1 MGFEFLADHRGDQ
14 AADQAR
20 RPVRAVSIWIVFDD
34 LHSDAERAAD
44 RLGPGG
50 AEFVSRIPAGSG
62 ASPCRGGGVSCLQH
76 SSRPTQSACSFPRPK
91 TPHSLLWF
99 AAIQFECIKNLPG
112 LAPKNSFIATEAVE
126 SVSRQIAEPQEAT
139 CELNIRNNLTL
150 Y

>member
-62 ASPCRGGGVSCLQH
+62 ASPRREASRAFNTLRARRLRVLVNWQDRNAALSPVVCVDPDCRAQ
-76 SSRPTQSACSFPRPK
+76 TE
-91 TPHSLLWF
+91 F
-99 AAIQFECIKNLPG
+99 ARLGAKE
-112 LAPKNSFIATEAVE
+112 
-126 SVSRQIAEPQEAT
+126 
-139 CELNIRNNLTL
+139 
-150 Y
+150 

>member
-50 AEFVSRIPAGSG
+50 AEFVSRIPGVPAPPPAGRRLVPSTLFASDAECLFISKTENAAFSPVVCGDPIRVHKESARLG
-62 ASPCRGGGVSCLQH
+62 A
-76 SSRPTQSACSFPRPK
+76 K
-91 TPHSLLWF
+91 
-99 AAIQFECIKNLPG
+99 E
-112 LAPKNSFIATEAVE
+112 
-126 SVSRQIAEPQEAT
+126 
-139 CELNIRNNLTL
+139 
-150 Y
+150 

>member
-62 ASPCRGGGVSCLQH
+62 ASPRREASRAFNTLRVRRRVLVHFQDRKRRILSCGLRRSN
-76 SSRPTQSACSFPRPK
+76 SSA
-91 TPHSLLWF
+91 
-99 AAIQFECIKNLPG
+99 
-112 LAPKNSFIATEAVE
+112 
-126 SVSRQIAEPQEAT
+126 
-139 CELNIRNNLTL
+139 
-150 Y
+150 